1 MKTYHDIAGD
11 GGSDIAGQVAGR
23 EARLRARMA
32 SVAHSL
38 AIVSGKGG
46 VGKSAVTANLA
57 VALAMLGH
65 RVGVLDADLNGPC
78 MARMLGV
85 QGRTLALGAGGV
97 EPALGPLGVKLAS
110 MDLLLPHT
118 VAPVDWHA
126 PAPGH
131 SHVWRGTIEAS
142 ALGEFLTDTAW
153 GELDFLLVDSPPG
166 PERLA
171 GLHGALPQCDG
182 VITVTIPSQVAQ
194 MTVQRSIALARRLKA
209 RLLGVVEN
217 MSGYLCPHCGAVER
231 LFPGEADVRGGG
243 VLGVPVLASIPFD
256 PQLARCCDQGM
267 PMVLAHQAAPAGR
280 AFMQLAARLGA
291 WCGGSG
297 EHP

>member
-46 VGKSAVTANLA
+46 VGKSALTANLA
-57 VALAMLGH
+57 VALAMQGQ

-78 MARMLGV
+78 MARILGV
-85 QGRTLALGAGGV
+85 QGRALKLGVDGV
-97 EPALGPLGVKLAS
+97 EPALGPLGVKVAS
-110 MDLLLPHT
+110 MDLLLPRIA
-118 VAPVDWHA
+118 APVEWHA

-131 SHVWRGTIEAS
+131 SHAWRGAIEAT
-142 ALGEFLTDTAW
+142 ALGEFLSDTAW
-153 GELDFLLVDSPPG
+153 GELDFLLVDLPPG

-171 GLHGALPQCDG
+171 GLHGVLPQCDG
-182 VITVTIPSQVAQ
+182 LIAVTIPSQVAQ
-194 MTVQRSIALARRLKA
+194 FTVQRSIVLARHLNA

-217 MSGYLCPHCGAVER
+217 MSSYQCPCCGSAQR
-231 LFPGEADVRGGG
+231 LFPVEPGVQGA
-243 VLGVPVLASIPFD
+243 VLGVPVLARIPFD
-256 PQLARCCDQGM
+256 PQLACCCDQGV
-267 PMVLAHQAAPAGR
+267 PYVVAHQAGPAAK
-280 AFMQLAARLGA
+280 AFIELAARISA
-291 WCGGSG
+291 RCSAR
-297 EHP
+297 EERR

>member
-11 GGSDIAGQVAGR
+11 GGSDIAGQVAAR
-23 EARLRARMA
+23 ETRLRARMT
-32 SVAHSL
+32 SIAHSM

-57 VALAMLGH
+57 AALAMLGH

-85 QGRTLALGAGGV
+85 QGRTLKLGANGV

-118 VAPVDWHA
+118 AAPVEWHA

-131 SHVWRGTIEAS
+131 SHAWRGALETT
-142 ALGEFLTDTAW
+142 ALGEFLADTAW
-153 GELDFLLVDSPPG
+153 GELDFLLVDLPPG

-171 GLHGALPQCDG
+171 GLHGMLPRCDG
-182 VITVTIPSQVAQ
+182 LIAVTIPSQVAQ
-194 MTVQRSIALARRLKA
+194 LTVQRSITLARRLNAK
-209 RLLGVVEN
+209 LLGVVEN
-217 MSGYLCPHCGAVER
+217 MSTYLCPHCGAVQR
-231 LFPGEADVRGGG
+231 LFPAEAEGHGAA
-243 VLGVPVLASIPFD
+243 LGAPVLASIPFD
-256 PQLARCCDQGM
+256 PRVARCCDRGV
-267 PMVLAHQAAPAGR
+267 PIVLTEQAAPAAR
-280 AFMQLAARLGA
+280 AFMALAGQIGARCSA
-291 WCGGSG
+291 R
-297 EHP
+297 EVRP